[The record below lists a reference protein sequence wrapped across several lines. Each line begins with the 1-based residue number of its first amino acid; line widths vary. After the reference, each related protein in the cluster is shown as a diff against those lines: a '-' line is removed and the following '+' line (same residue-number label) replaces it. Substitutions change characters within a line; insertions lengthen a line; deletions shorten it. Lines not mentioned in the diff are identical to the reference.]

1 MSSLPQTVCTLPH
14 SRPLSPAPTSPLL
27 RCLALA
33 LLVLLGPAVTHGSAV
48 VDLGDI
54 TALATSQAESGRL
67 DGTADA
73 VQTYRFTLTATKAV
87 TLGLRVPGA
96 DADLYL
102 EAADGTLLHGSEQ
115 PGPVAEWIAAVL
127 PAGAYAV
134 QVEAREAGKTPYT
147 FHYEVEEPDAAVEAT
162 PRGGRSATEGPRRRW
177 DWGGEVHESEWMLAM
192 RAEAVD
198 LGDITDLATQAWQRG
213 SDRVGDDLANNSYKF
228 TLTAPRDVT
237 LLVTDMAPAGGDVNL
252 FLLDGD
258 LNWLDR
264 SWKSG
269 SADDE
274 ITRTLRAG
282 TYYIDIRGFFT
293 PEAWHWELTYALGY
307 SVSAASEELPPIV
320 DDFPRDTST
329 TGTVPLTDGSGE
341 ATGDIE
347 SIGDHDWFRVALEPG
362 QTYEIN
368 LQGRTTGHGTLKAPV
383 LQLYDADGVVVPWT
397 ANAFGGFGTKKRRL
411 GTNARQFFTPPLEP
425 ADEEAARTY
434 YISARAYRRSHGQ
447 FVYGALGTYTVSVD
461 EYTSPEGDDYPSF
474 VSETPPVLTLG
485 GVFRAEIE
493 TISDRDWFA
502 MDLVKGGSYTIR
514 VIDAGSGY
522 GTMNFGWLQG
532 IYDAQGKAV
541 ADGVERYSG
550 VTLAFQPSQTGR
562 YYASADADEDGI
574 TLGATQE
581 EWDSYHDNLRPF
593 QDRYKWVI
601 GTYAIVLG
609 GRHLDPWE
617 GVFQAAWAV
626 GVGVPVAG
634 ELEYGNDHNW
644 YKVVGLEAGKTYQ
657 IDLKGASSV
666 PGGTLLDPALRM
678 FQMWRDAEGAIT
690 DSERS
695 ADDNG
700 GEGWDSRLVVA
711 GEGEYYLLVGASHA
725 DDALEDG
732 YRATGTYT
740 VLVTDITPGA
750 EPPDIAPEEE
760 TDGAARTVAV
770 GGVTRSTIR
779 TAATCELV
787 EVELEA
793 NTPYRIDLAGA
804 STSTEDG
811 ALPDPYLGGLYH
823 PAGALIPGT
832 TNDDGGPGRNSQVI
846 FTPTTAGTYSVNAC
860 AYGASSGGTYT
871 LSVEEMADDFSAD
884 TDTAGTVTVGGAA
897 TGEVQAAGD
906 LDWFAVSLEAGTSY
920 VIELEGVL
928 DCEDCTLLEPALHG
942 LYDAGV
948 SSSPARRR
956 PPARPPPVR

>member
-1 MSSLPQTVCTLPH
+1 M
-14 SRPLSPAPTSPLL
+14 
-27 RCLALA
+27 
-33 LLVLLGPAVTHGSAV
+33 
-48 VDLGDI
+48 DLGDI
-54 TALATSQAESGRL
+54 TDLATSQAEPGRL

-73 VQTYRFTLTATKAV
+73 VQTYRFTLTAAKAV
-87 TLGLRVPGA
+87 TLWLRVPGA

-115 PGPVAEWIAAVL
+115 PGPLAEWIEAVL
-127 PAGAYAV
+127 PAGAYVV

-147 FHYEVEEPDAAVEAT
+147 LHYEVEEPDAAVEAT

-177 DWGGEVHESEWMLAM
+177 DWGGEVHESEWMLAV
-192 RAEAVD
+192 RAKAVD

-213 SDRVGDDLANNSYKF
+213 GTRVSDDLGDTTYKF

-237 LLVTDMAPAGGDVNL
+237 LLLTDMAPAGGNVNL

-258 LNWLDR
+258 LNRLD
-264 SWKSG
+264 KSLKYG

-282 TYYIDIRGFFT
+282 TYYIEIRGFFT

-307 SVSAASEELPPIV
+307 TVSAVSEELPPLPT
-320 DDFPRDTST
+320 DDFPRDPST
-329 TGTVPLTDGSGE
+329 TGTVPLVDGSGE
-341 ATGDIE
+341 ARGELE

-368 LQGRTTGHGTLKAPV
+368 LQGRTTGHGTLKTPV
-383 LQLYDADGVVVPWT
+383 VQLYDADGVVVPWT
-397 ANAFGGFGTKKRRL
+397 ANKYGGF
-411 GTNARQFFTPPLEP
+411 GTNARQFFTPPLDP
-425 ADEEAARTY
+425 VAGEATRTY
-434 YISARAYRRSHGQ
+434 YISARAYRRSDGR

-474 VSETPPVLTLG
+474 VSETPPVLTVG
-485 GVFRAEIE
+485 GVFRAEVE
-493 TISDRDWFA
+493 TVSDRDWFA
-502 MDLVKGGSYTIR
+502 MDLVKGGSYNLT
-514 VIDAGSGY
+514 VMDASSGY

-541 ADGVERYSG
+541 ADGVERRSG
-550 VTLAFQPSQTGR
+550 ATMAFQPSQTGR
-562 YYASADADEDGI
+562 YYVSADAHEDGI
-574 TLGATQE
+574 ILGDTQE

-593 QDRYKWVI
+593 HDDYKWVI

-617 GVFQAAWAV
+617 TLFLAAWEV

-634 ELEYGNDHNW
+634 ALEYGNDHNW
-644 YKVVGLEAGKTYQ
+644 YQVVGLEAGKTYQ

-740 VLVTDITPGA
+740 VMVTDITPGA
-750 EPPDIAPEEE
+750 EPPDITPEEE

-779 TAATCELV
+779 TAATCDRV

-793 NTPYRIDLAGA
+793 GTTYRIDLAGA

-811 ALPDPYLGGLYH
+811 ALPDPYLGGLYD
-823 PAGALIPGT
+823 PAGSSHPGH
-832 TNDDGGPGRNSQVI
+832 DQR
-846 FTPTTAGTYSVNAC
+846 
-860 AYGASSGGTYT
+860 
-871 LSVEEMADDFSAD
+871 
-884 TDTAGTVTVGGAA
+884 
-897 TGEVQAAGD
+897 
-906 LDWFAVSLEAGTSY
+906 
-920 VIELEGVL
+920 
-928 DCEDCTLLEPALHG
+928 
-942 LYDAGV
+942 
-948 SSSPARRR
+948 RRR
-956 PPARPPPVR
+956 PGPQQSGDLHAADSRHLFCESLRLRGRRRHLHRVGGGD